1 MAASFNES
9 PRCAHPCSPTKV
21 PWTRTLLFGL
31 LTSLLGCSNALP
43 PLIPPDWNSA
53 AGEAAI
59 QEYDTDGDGLLAAAE
74 LDRVPALK
82 SATSRIDTNYDNKLS
97 PDEINARIQKWRD
110 RNVAIMPAT
119 VNVLKNGQPQADI
132 EVTLVPEKCL
142 GDAIKPAK
150 GTTNQDGTAII
161 RISSSRDE
169 EGVHQGF
176 YRIVLSKKGSNGETI
191 PPKYNS
197 QTELG
202 AEVAADSP
210 ALKDIMINLES
221 R

>member
-9 PRCAHPCSPTKV
+9 SRCAYPCSPTKCS
-21 PWTRTLLFGL
+21 WTWALLFGL
-31 LTSLLGCSNALP
+31 LTSLSGCSTALP

-59 QEYDTDGDGLLAAAE
+59 QEYDSDGDGLLAAVE

-82 SATSRIDTNYDNKLS
+82 SATSRIDTNNDSKLS
-97 PDEINARIQKWRD
+97 PEEINARIQKWRD
-110 RNVAIMPAT
+110 LNIAIMPTT
-119 VNVLKNGQPQADI
+119 VNVFKDRQPLADI
-132 EVTLVPEKCL
+132 EVTLVPEKFL

-150 GTTNQDGTAII
+150 GTTNQNRTAVI

-176 YRIVLSKKGSNGETI
+176 YRIVLSKKAADRETLL
-191 PPKYNS
+191 PKFNTE
-197 QTELG
+197 TELG
-202 AEVAADSP
+202 AEIAADSP
-210 ALKDIMINLES
+210 ALKDIMINLDGS
-221 R
+221 